1 MGSRSEHRK
10 SSMSLTSLRFPI
22 SPERQVLC
30 CRVPISQMRRHPRKG
45 QSSPENLSPSR
56 PTHPHTDYPTA
67 GWEVGVSW
75 QHPGLTGAPAW
86 YSLVHVALRAGREVR
101 LHHRLELCLVA
112 AVFENCVVMVT
123 AEDEGFV
130 VREPG
135 AVEAEVVAAFV
146 VCVRLTDPEM
156 RGQDWK
162 TESPGLVGVPHQ
174 AQLAQDT
181 RQSVRIV
188 GRAWLV

>member
-1 MGSRSEHRK
+1 
-10 SSMSLTSLRFPI
+10 
-22 SPERQVLC
+22 
-30 CRVPISQMRRHPRKG
+30 MRRLKSRG
-45 QSSPENLSPSR
+45 QSSPENLSPEDFDKLL
-56 PTHPHTDYPTA
+56 PGPPILTLITPQLA
-67 GWEVGVSW
+67 GRLGVLAAPW
-75 QHPGLTGAPAW
+75 LDGGPAW
-86 YSLVHVALRAGREVR
+86 YSLVRVALGAGREVR

-112 AVFENCVVMVT
+112 AVFENCVVMVA

-162 TESPGLVGVPHQ
+162 TVTGLGGVPPQ

-188 GRAWLV
+188 GRAWLVYFRVLLPLPSPGGFCGPG